1 MPSIT
6 DRQFIDFEID
16 FEVVC
21 DDCGTGLCSSTRMRS
36 NVAYVSA
43 CPKCIAQKD
52 YEIKELN
59 ETIRDLEDEIRELK
73 NQ

>member
-1 MPSIT
+1 MPSV
-6 DRQFIDFEID
+6 IDKQLIEVEIE

-21 DDCGTGLCSSTRMRS
+21 DDCGTGLCSSTRMKGS
-36 NVAYVSA
+36 VAYVPA

-52 YEIKELN
+52 YEIRELN
-59 ETIRDLEDEIRELK
+59 ETIKTLEHEIYKLE

>member
-1 MPSIT
+1 MPSI
-6 DRQFIDFEID
+6 IDKQLIEVEIE

-21 DDCGTGLCSSTRMRS
+21 DDCGTGLCSSTRMKGS
-36 NVAYVSA
+36 VAHVSA

-52 YEIKELN
+52 YEIRELN
-59 ETIRDLEDEIRELK
+59 ETIRDLEDKIWNLE